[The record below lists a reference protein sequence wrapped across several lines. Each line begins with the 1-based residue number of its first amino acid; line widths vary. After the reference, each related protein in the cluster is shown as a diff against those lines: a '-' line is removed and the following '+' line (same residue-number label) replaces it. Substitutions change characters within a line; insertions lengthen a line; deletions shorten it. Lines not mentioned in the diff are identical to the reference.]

1 MCVFVCV
8 DTCSVNRAKRT
19 GSVGISYFNTR
30 LEVYLRSSEN
40 LRNGEYSILCEQK
53 GTGGVKMGNRL
64 YFHWCVY
71 V

>member
-1 MCVFVCV
+1 M
-8 DTCSVNRAKRT
+8 NRAKRT

-40 LRNGEYSILCEQK
+40 LRNGEYRILCEQK
-53 GTGGVKMGNRL
+53 GTGGVKMGNRP